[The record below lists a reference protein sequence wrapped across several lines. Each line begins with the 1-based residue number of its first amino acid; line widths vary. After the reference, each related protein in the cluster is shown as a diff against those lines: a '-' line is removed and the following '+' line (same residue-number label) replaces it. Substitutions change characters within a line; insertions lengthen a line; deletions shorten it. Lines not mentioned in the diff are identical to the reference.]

1 MKLIWQ
7 LLRQHVSV
15 LQLAGFL
22 VTNLVGVAIVL
33 TAVQLYRDVTP
44 ALQAPDSFLDND
56 FIILTKEVE
65 GAGIGKTS
73 FTQTELAEL
82 AEQPFTEALGEFT
95 PARYSVMGGISLA
108 GIGMR
113 TYLFSRAYPT
123 VSSMSGATSG
133 VSRRERVRA
142 DHSAS
147 QLSESL

>member
-73 FTQTELAEL
+73 FTQAEL
-82 AEQPFTEALGEFT
+82 AERPERRVGF
-95 PARYSVMGGISLA
+95 RGG
-108 GIGMR
+108 
-113 TYLFSRAYPT
+113 
-123 VSSMSGATSG
+123 
-133 VSRRERVRA
+133 ERVRA